1 MTVLLGLLNHVEG
14 LMKRLVQGAIR
25 YQEKREV
32 DRFLSRSSRDRR
44 MVSATSMNLCCKYT
58 DLYSPYFV
66 APYSKRYMHFFKRRK
81 YAILDHLFY
90 TFFWLP
96 Y

>member
-32 DRFLSRSSRDRR
+32 DRFLSRSSLDRR
-44 MVSATSMNLCCKYT
+44 MVSATSMNLCCKCT
-58 DLYSPYFV
+58 ELYSPDFV
-66 APYSKRYMHFFKRRK
+66 ALYVKRYTHFLQEENMPFWT
-81 YAILDHLFY
+81 HLFY
-90 TFFWLP
+90 T
-96 Y
+96 